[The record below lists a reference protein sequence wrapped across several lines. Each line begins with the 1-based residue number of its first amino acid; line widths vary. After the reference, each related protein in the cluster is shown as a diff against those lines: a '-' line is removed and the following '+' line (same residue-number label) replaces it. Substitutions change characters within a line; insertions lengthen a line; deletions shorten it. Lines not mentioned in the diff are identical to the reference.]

1 MGNDIEIRVRVT
13 NQTQAGLNQINTA
26 LRTLTTRATAAAAA
40 LNRLEQQAEDATRAL
55 RRLARQADDTA
66 HAMSGLS
73 TSVTAA
79 SNGLRTFNTRAGST
93 ATRLADLDD
102 PMRTLRR
109 DMDDLGGSIDGVNDG
124 LVDLRGGLGRL
135 TGSSNSASSSLGGG
149 GGGGGAASG
158 GGGLTG
164 SLIGIGAAIGAS
176 VLPSI
181 GALSPMLFGLAGVG
195 GAAALAMDDLKKE
208 FKKLKPEFEDLQ
220 KVASKAVMP
229 GVKKSMDDWRG
240 AMKGLNPVVREGG
253 KAFGD
258 FVKRAA
264 DFANSPAF
272 KSSLLKNVEMG
283 SGFFKDFTNSL
294 FDFTQAFLDFGTK
307 SQPSLDA
314 FQNLFGGL
322 LDRGLPS
329 MFKEMEQGIG
339 GSADVIDGLAYLIN
353 DSLLP
358 SLGKIAGSFADAF
371 GPLIG
376 EMLVTAGNQIKV
388 LASVFEGLMVFLRPL
403 GAVVA
408 DVFRSWNEI
417 FAIGASVAG
426 DFAKEVGGALFETL
440 AELAG
445 IDTSKLDDGFYG
457 LSNWVK
463 ENQGQIRGAFL
474 SVAEAITTM
483 VTAGIEALPL
493 LFAAFQGMTEGVL
506 LAIDGLVSGLATAF
520 GDLPVIGDK
529 FEEWN
534 TKFDDFSQGFRS
546 GMDDAGSSLNEFVDK
561 AVPRLNRAQ
570 IKMNVDQAEA
580 SLEYIKE
587 QLKDPELTRER
598 KAKLKVEKKDA
609 EEKLA
614 AAKRELA
621 AFDKKQAQ
629 AKLDADSGPF
639 ASALD
644 WVKKQKIPKKTGQ
657 IGANTGGFWAS
668 VNALRNKVL
677 GTSYINVKYTGA
689 GLGKALDRDM
699 KRSANGNI
707 FKFFADGGTEN
718 HVAQIAPAGT
728 MRVWAEPETGGE
740 AYIPLADSKRGRST
754 SILAEVAEQ
763 FGYRLE
769 KFASGGVRREARQ
782 ARGPIRAATS
792 GDTER
797 SLLRLMDTIVKGHMK
812 MATALSKVNS
822 ALDKAKDKLGDL
834 RSAAS
839 QLRESVRSGILSAA
853 SITRDGSGGGA
864 VTVRS
869 IMGGLVQSRDKSTA
883 FADALKRLRKRG
895 LNKGLLRQIAESGI
909 DGGGLEAA
917 GALLTASGSELRS
930 VNSLQSQISGAASR
944 AGKTTSDALYGQ
956 QVKVQ
961 ERLVRALDD
970 LADELKKAS
979 KSKKSAGRKA
989 AGGIVGA
996 AASGGLRGGLTWVG
1010 EHEPELVDLPVGS
1023 RVRSGPDSRRIA
1035 AAAAGSGQPIIVHQ
1049 TITLDGRIVAQQI
1062 FEPLKREVRNR
1073 GGLEPAFKTTR

>member
-13 NQTQAGLNQINTA
+13 NQTQTGLNAINNA

-55 RRLARQADDTA
+55 RRLARQADDAA
-66 HAMSGLS
+66 HAMNDLS
-73 TSVTAA
+73 TSVGGA
-79 SNGLRTFNTRAGST
+79 SNSLRTFNTRAGSA
-93 ATRLADLDD
+93 ATRLGDLDD
-102 PMRTLRR
+102 PIRTLRR
-109 DMDDLGGSIDGVNDG
+109 DMDDLGGSIDGVNGG
-124 LVDLRGGLGRL
+124 LGDLRGGLGRL
-135 TGSSNSASSSLGGG
+135 TVAGNSASSSLGGG
-149 GGGGGAASG
+149 GGGGAGGA
-158 GGGLTG
+158 GGGLKG
-164 SLIGIGAAIGAS
+164 SLIGIGAVLGVS

-240 AMKGLNPVVREGG
+240 ALKGLNPVVKEGG
-253 KAFGD
+253 KAFGE
-258 FVKRAA
+258 FTGRAA

-283 SGFFKDFTNSL
+283 SKFFGEFTDSL

-314 FQNLFGGL
+314 FQNLFGGM
-322 LDRGLPS
+322 LDTGLPS

-339 GSADVIDGLAYLIN
+339 GSADVINGLASLLN

-371 GPLIG
+371 GPLLG
-376 EMLVTAGNQIKV
+376 EMLETAGGQIEV
-388 LASVFEGLMVFLRPL
+388 LASVFEGLMVFLKPL
-403 GAVVA
+403 GAIVA
-408 DVFRSWNEI
+408 DMFRAWNEL
-417 FAIGASVAG
+417 FEIGASVAG
-426 DFAKEVGGALFETL
+426 DFAKEVGGALFESL

-445 IDTSKLDDGFYG
+445 IDTSKLDDGFHG
-457 LSNWVK
+457 LSDWVK
-463 ENQGQIRGAFL
+463 DNQGQIRAGMLEIAG
-474 SVAEAITTM
+474 AITSM
-483 VTAGIEALPL
+483 VTAGIEALPT
-493 LFAAFQGMTEGVL
+493 LFSAFRTVTEGILV
-506 LAIDGLVSGLATAF
+506 AIDGLVSGLATAF

-529 FEEWN
+529 FQEWN
-534 TKFDDFSQGFRS
+534 TKFDEFSGNFRS
-546 GMDDAGSSLNEFVDK
+546 GMDDVGGTLDGFVDE
-561 AVPRLNRAQ
+561 AIPRLNRAQ

-580 SLEYIKE
+580 SLEHIKQ

-598 KAKLKVEKKDA
+598 KAKLTADKKDA
-609 EEKLA
+609 EDKLA

-621 AFDKKQAQ
+621 AFDKKEAK
-629 AKLDADSGPF
+629 AKLDAESGGF
-639 ASALD
+639 WGKIRAAIGA
-644 WVKKQKIPKKTGQ
+644 KIPPKTGQ
-657 IGANTGGFWAS
+657 VGANTGGFWS
-668 VNALRNKVL
+668 SINALRNKVL
-677 GTSYINVKYTGA
+677 GTSYINVKYINPGVSD
-689 GLGKALDRDM
+689 ALRRDM
-699 KRSANGNI
+699 AKSADGNI

-740 AYIPLADSKRGRST
+740 AYIPLAESKRGRST
-754 SILAEVAEQ
+754 SILSEVAEQ

-797 SLLRLMDTIVKGHMK
+797 NLLRLMDTIVKGHMK
-812 MATALSKVNS
+812 MATALTKVNT
-822 ALDKAKDKLGDL
+822 ALDKAKDKLSGL
-834 RSAAS
+834 KSAAS
-839 QLRESVRSGILSAA
+839 NLAGSVKAGVLSD
-853 SITRDGSGGGA
+853 SNITRGASGDKPM
-864 VTVRS
+864 TVRS
-869 IMGGLVQSRDKSTA
+869 IMGGLTKSRDKATA

-895 LNKGLLRQIAESGI
+895 LNDTMLKQIAEAGI
-909 DGGGLEAA
+909 EGGGLETA
-917 GALLTASGSELRS
+917 GALLRASGSELKS
-930 VNSLQSQISGAASR
+930 INGLQSQISGAAGS
-944 AGKTTSDALYGQ
+944 AGKTTSEALYGQ
-956 QVKVQ
+956 QIKVQ
-961 ERLVRALDD
+961 EKLVKALDE

-979 KSKKSAGRKA
+979 KKSSKKSAGKKA
-989 AGGIVGA
+989 SGGIVGA

-1010 EHEPELVDLPVGS
+1010 EHEPELLDLPVGS

-1035 AAAAGSGQPIIVHQ
+1035 DAASGQPIIVHQ
-1049 TITLDGRIVAQQI
+1049 TITLDGKVVAQQV

-1073 GGLEPAFKTTR
+1073 GGLQAAFATTR

>member
-13 NQTQAGLNQINTA
+13 NNTATGLNSINSA
-26 LRTLTTRATAAAAA
+26 FATLTTRAAAATTA
-40 LNRLEQQAEDATRAL
+40 LARLERQVMGTMDALED
-55 RRLARQADDTA
+55 LARQATQTA
-66 HAMSGLS
+66 AAMTLLSRATNNAATSLNRFNQRAETSATRMRDLSDGANSMSGDFD
-73 TSVTAA
+73 
-79 SNGLRTFNTRAGST
+79 R
-93 ATRLADLDD
+93 
-102 PMRTLRR
+102 
-109 DMDDLGGSIDGVNDG
+109 LGGSIDGVNG
-124 LVDLRGGLGRL
+124 SLGDLRGGFGRISIA
-135 TGSSNSASSSLGGG
+135 GDGASRALGGG
-149 GGGGGAASG
+149 SGGGAASG

-164 SLIGIGAAIGAS
+164 SLIGIGAAIGVS

-240 AMKGLNPVVREGG
+240 ALKGLNPVVREGG

-264 DFANSPAF
+264 NFANSPAF

-283 SGFFKDFTNSL
+283 SRFFKDFTNSL

-307 SQPSLDA
+307 SQPTLDA

-358 SLGKIAGSFADAF
+358 SLGKIAGSFSEAF
-371 GPLIG
+371 GPLLG
-376 EMLVTAGNQIKV
+376 EMLITAGNQIKV
-388 LASVFEGLMVFLRPL
+388 LATVFEGLMTFLRPL

-408 DVFRSWNEI
+408 DVVRSWNEV

-474 SVAEAITTM
+474 GIAEGITSM
-483 VTAGIEALPL
+483 VTAGIEALPM
-493 LFAAFQGMTEGVL
+493 LFSAFQGMTEGVL

-546 GMDDAGSSLNEFVDK
+546 GMDDAGGALEEFVDK

-580 SLEYIKE
+580 SLEHIKE

-598 KAKLKVEKKDA
+598 KARLTVSKKNA

-614 AAKRELA
+614 AAKRELS
-621 AFDKKQAQ
+621 AFDKKQAE
-629 AKLDADSGPF
+629 AKLAADAGPF
-639 ASALD
+639 KSVFD
-644 WVKKQKIPKKTGQ
+644 WVKKQKIPKKTASV
-657 IGANTGGFWAS
+657 GANTGGFWAS

-699 KRSANGNI
+699 KNSANGNI
-707 FKFFADGGTEN
+707 FRFYADGGTEQ
-718 HVAQIAPAGT
+718 HVAQIASAGT

-740 AYIPLADSKRGRST
+740 AYIPLAESKRPRSM
-754 SILAEVAEQ
+754 SILSEVAEQ

-769 KFASGGVRREARQ
+769 RFAAGGVRSEAKQ
-782 ARGPIRAATS
+782 ARGPIKAATS

-797 SLLRLMDTIVKGHMK
+797 SLLRLMDAIVKGHMK
-812 MATALSKVNS
+812 MATALSKVNT
-822 ALDKAKDKLGDL
+822 ALDKAKDRLNDL

-839 QLRESVRSGILSAA
+839 QLRDSVKSGILSAA
-853 SITRDGSGGGA
+853 SITGGA
-864 VTVRS
+864 DDGKPVTVSS
-869 IMGGLVQSRDKSTA
+869 IMGGLVQSKDKATA
-883 FADALKRLRKRG
+883 FADALKKLSKKG
-895 LNKGLLRQIAESGI
+895 LNKQLLQQIAQAGI
-909 DGGGLEAA
+909 EGGGLETA
-917 GALLTASGSELRS
+917 GALLTASKSELKS
-930 VNSLQSQISGAASR
+930 INSLQSQISSAASS
-944 AGKTTSDALYGQ
+944 AGKTTANSLYGQ
-956 QVKVQ
+956 QIKVQ
-961 ERLVRALDD
+961 EKLVKSL
-970 LADELKKAS
+970 DELAKAIKKAMP
-979 KSKKSAGRKA
+979 KKA

-996 AASGGLRGGLTWVG
+996 ASGGSRGGLTWVG
-1010 EHEPELVDLPVGS
+1010 EQGPEIVRLPYGS
-1023 RVRSGPDSRRIA
+1023 SVYSNPDSRRM
-1035 AAAAGSGQPIIVHQ
+1035 AGAGGAVQPIVIHQ
-1049 TITLDGRIVAQQI
+1049 TIQLDGQVLARQM
-1062 FEPLKREVRNR
+1062 FDPLRGVIHKR
-1073 GGLEPAFKTTR
+1073 GGLKALER

>member
-13 NQTQAGLNQINTA
+13 NQTQAGLNQVNTA

-66 HAMSGLS
+66 HAMNDLS
-73 TSVTAA
+73 TSVGGA
-79 SNGLRTFNTRAGST
+79 SNSLRTFNTRAGSA
-93 ATRLADLDD
+93 ATRLGDLDD
-102 PMRTLRR
+102 PIRTLRR
-109 DMDDLGGSIDGVNDG
+109 DMDDLGGSIDGVNGG
-124 LVDLRGGLGRL
+124 LGDLRGGLGRL
-135 TGSSNSASSSLGGG
+135 TVAGNSASSSLGGG
-149 GGGGGAASG
+149 GGGAGAA
-158 GGGLTG
+158 GGGLKG
-164 SLIGIGAAIGAS
+164 SLIGIGAVLGVS

-240 AMKGLNPVVREGG
+240 AIKGLEPVVKVGG

-258 FVKRAA
+258 FVENAA

-283 SGFFKDFTNSL
+283 SKFFGDFTDSL

-314 FQNLFGGL
+314 FQNLFGGM
-322 LDRGLPS
+322 LDTGLPS
-329 MFKEMEQGIG
+329 MFKEMEQGID
-339 GSADVIDGLAYLIN
+339 GSADVINGLASLLN

-371 GPLIG
+371 GPLLG
-376 EMLVTAGNQIKV
+376 EMLETAGGQIEV
-388 LASVFEGLMVFLRPL
+388 LASVFEGLMVFLEPL
-403 GAVVA
+403 GAIVA
-408 DVFRSWNEI
+408 DMFRAWNEL
-417 FAIGASVAG
+417 FEIGASVAG
-426 DFAKEVGGALFETL
+426 DFAKEVGGALFESL

-445 IDTSKLDDGFYG
+445 IDTSKLDDGFTG
-457 LSNWVK
+457 LSDWVK
-463 ENQGQIRGAFL
+463 DNQGQIRAGMLDIAG
-474 SVAEAITTM
+474 AITSM
-483 VTAGIEALPL
+483 VTAGIEALPT
-493 LFAAFQGMTEGVL
+493 LFSAFRTVTEGIL

-520 GDLPVIGDK
+520 GDLPIVGDK

-534 TKFDDFSQGFRS
+534 SKFDDFAEGFRT
-546 GMDDAGSSLNEFVDK
+546 GMDDAGTTLDDFVDT
-561 AVPRLNRAQ
+561 AIPRLNRAQ

-580 SLEYIKE
+580 SLEHIKQ
-587 QLKDPELTRER
+587 QLKDPELTKER
-598 KAKLKVEKKDA
+598 KAKLTAQKEEA
-609 EEKLA
+609 EEELA
-614 AAKRELA
+614 AAKRSLA
-621 AFDKKQAQ
+621 AFDKAEAK
-629 AKLDADSGPF
+629 AKLDAESGGF
-639 ASALD
+639 WGKIRAAIGA
-644 WVKKQKIPKKTGQ
+644 KIPTKSGMV
-657 IGANTGGFWAS
+657 IANTGGFWGP
-668 VNALRNKVL
+668 VRGIMGKVL
-677 GTSYINVKYTGA
+677 GTSYINVQYRKV
-689 GLGKALDRDM
+689 DS
-699 KRSANGNI
+699 SASPT
-707 FKFFADGGTEN
+707 FKQADGGVMRFYADGGREQ
-718 HVAQIAPAGT
+718 HVAQIAPAGSW
-728 MRVWAEPETGGE
+728 RVWGEPETGGE
-740 AYIPLADSKRGRST
+740 AYIPLAESKRGRST
-754 SILAEVAEQ
+754 SILSEVAEQ

-797 SLLRLMDTIVKGHMK
+797 NLLRLMDTIVKGHMK
-812 MATALSKVNS
+812 MATALTKVNS
-822 ALDKAKDKLGDL
+822 ALDKAKDKLSDL

-839 QLRESVRSGILSAA
+839 NLAGSVKSGIVSEANITSDA
-853 SITRDGSGGGA
+853 SGDKPM
-864 VTVRS
+864 TVRS
-869 IMGGLVQSRDKSTA
+869 IMGGLTKSRDKATA
-883 FADALKRLRKRG
+883 FADALKQLRKRG
-895 LNKGLLRQIAESGI
+895 LNNTMLRQIAEAGI
-909 DGGGLEAA
+909 EGGGLETAS
-917 GALLTASGSELRS
+917 ALLRASGSELKS
-930 VNSLQSQISGAASR
+930 INSLQSQISGAAGS

-956 QVKVQ
+956 QIKVQ
-961 ERLVRALDD
+961 EKLVKALDE

-979 KSKKSAGRKA
+979 KKSSKKSSGKKA

-1010 EHEPELVDLPVGS
+1010 EHEPELLDLPVGS

-1035 AAAAGSGQPIIVHQ
+1035 AAADGQPIIVHQ
-1049 TITLDGRIVAQQI
+1049 TITLDGRVVAQQV

-1073 GGLEPAFKTTR
+1073 GGLQAAFATTR